1 MWRQVTF
8 WTLFSYL
15 KTHRV
20 AMALIL
26 VLLIGETGISL
37 LIPYLIG
44 QFTGL
49 LASDA
54 APISIGGVSLSLDFS
69 ANLSEP
75 TLGSGSFW
83 QDQALWTVLAIWVG
97 LLFVQMLLRFQTGFR
112 TNVIGAR
119 VLAHLSCQVYD
130 HIQALP
136 LSYFV
141 TQRKGA
147 VIALLSNDVQVVSFF
162 LTGVLTGLVPA
173 LLLVLGVGT
182 MMWIL
187 HPQIALVIMI
197 CVPLFFILVK
207 ILSRA
212 IKPLSEQVVSTQAQA
227 VALVSDNVQHIS
239 LVKAFNREAQSST
252 EFATNAQHLLVL
264 RSKMLTI
271 QAFITPFIQL
281 CIALGI
287 LGIVLVSVVNLQS
300 AQINIPQMITLLL
313 YGALFAKPI
322 GVFAGLYGQV
332 QQAQGAAKR
341 IIHLLNEPVE
351 ENTDVLPDID
361 EDSDIVGRVSI
372 KDLSFTYPLGESLFT
387 QVNFD
392 LTPGQIGV
400 IVGKNGRGKTTLLN
414 LIMRFIDPDSG
425 TISLDNKPI
434 QSYNLRSIRRQF
446 GLVSQDIALAHGT
459 IKDNLLFGVMVPDS
473 IAPEQLQHVLAI
485 TKVCEFTDD
494 LPLGID
500 THIGENGIRL
510 SGGQRQRIA
519 LARALLLGTPILLF
533 DEPTSFAD
541 NDTQQEFARLLR
553 QDLGNKTIIIVT
565 HDPDLAQLA
574 DTVLSL

>member
-1 MWRQVTF
+1 VTF

-20 AMALIL
+20 AMAVIL

-37 LIPYLIG
+37 LIPYLVG

-49 LASDA
+49 LAADA
-54 APISIGGVSLSLDFS
+54 APLVIAGVPLSVDLAADD
-69 ANLSEP
+69 AWQAG
-75 TLGSGSFW
+75 TLW
-83 QDQALWTVLAIWVG
+83 WVLAIWVG
-97 LLFVQMLLRFQTGFR
+97 LLILQMGLRFQTGFR
-112 TNVIGAR
+112 TNVIGAH
-119 VLAHLSCQVYD
+119 VLAHLSCQVYN

-141 TQRKGA
+141 IQRKGA

-162 LTGVLTGLVPA
+162 LTGVLIGLVPA

-212 IKPLSEQVVSTQAQA
+212 IKPLSEQVVATQAQA
-227 VALVSDNVQHIS
+227 VALVSDNVQQIG
-239 LVKAFNREAQSST
+239 LVKAFNREAQSSA
-252 EFATNAQHLLVL
+252 EFAANAQHLLAL

-271 QAFITPFIQL
+271 QAFITPFMQL
-281 CIALGI
+281 CIALGV
-287 LGIVLVSVVNLQS
+287 LGIVLVSVINLQT
-300 AQINIPQMITLLL
+300 AQITIAQMITLLL
-313 YGALFAKPI
+313 YGALFAKPM

-332 QQAQGAAKR
+332 QQAQGAATR
-341 IIHLLNEPVE
+341 IIGLLNEPIE
-351 ENTDVLPDID
+351 ENTDALPDID
-361 EDSDIVGRVSI
+361 EDRDIEGRVRI
-372 KDLSFTYPLGESLFT
+372 QDLSFSYPQGEPLFA
-387 QVNFD
+387 QVNFSVV
-392 LTPGQIGV
+392 PGQIGV

-414 LIMRFIDPDSG
+414 LIMRFMEPDSG
-425 TISLDNKPI
+425 GISLDNKTI
-434 QSYNLRSIRRQF
+434 QSYNLTSIRRQF

-459 IKDNLLFGVMVPDS
+459 IKDNLMFGVVDHAS
-473 IAPEQLQHVLAI
+473 ISSEQLQHVLMI
-485 TKVCEFTDD
+485 TGICGFTDD

-519 LARALLLGTPILLF
+519 LARALLLATPILLF

-553 QDLGNKTIIIVT
+553 EDLGNKTIIIVT

-574 DTVLSL
+574 DKVLSL

>member
-1 MWRQVTF
+1 MTF

-15 KTHRV
+15 KTHRF
-20 AMALIL
+20 AMAIIL

-37 LIPYLIG
+37 LIPYLVG

-49 LASDA
+49 LSPDSS
-54 APISIGGVSLSLDFS
+54 PIVIAGMPLSLDL
-69 ANLSEP
+69 AAEDAWQAGVLWWV
-75 TLGSGSFW
+75 LG
-83 QDQALWTVLAIWVG
+83 IWVG
-97 LLFVQMLLRFQTGFR
+97 LLILQMGLRFQTGFR
-112 TNVIGAR
+112 TNVIGAQ
-119 VLAHLSCQVYD
+119 VLTQLSCKVYN

-136 LSYFV
+136 LGYFV

-187 HPQIALVIMI
+187 HPQIATVIMI

-212 IKPLSEQVVSTQAQA
+212 IKPLSEQVVATQAQA
-227 VALVSDNVQHIS
+227 VALVSDNVQQIG
-239 LVKAFNREAQSST
+239 LVKAFNREAQSAA
-252 EFATNAQHLLVL
+252 EFAANAQHLLAL

-271 QAFITPFIQL
+271 QAFITPFMQL
-281 CIALGI
+281 CIALGV
-287 LGIVLVSVVNLQS
+287 LGIVLVSVVNLQTE
-300 AQINIPQMITLLL
+300 QINLPQMITLLL
-313 YGALFAKPI
+313 YGALFAKPM

-332 QQAQGAAKR
+332 QQAQGAATR
-341 IIHLLNEPVE
+341 LICLLNQPIE
-351 ENTDVLPDID
+351 ENTDALPDID
-361 EDSDIVGRVSI
+361 EDEDIEGRVSI
-372 KDLSFTYPLGESLFT
+372 KDLSFTYPQGDTLFK
-387 QVNFD
+387 QVNFT
-392 LTPGQIGV
+392 LVPGQIGV

-414 LIMRFIDPDSG
+414 LIMRFIEPDSG
-425 TISLDNKPI
+425 EINLDSKPI
-434 QSYNLRSIRRQF
+434 QSYNLPSIRRQF

-459 IKDNLLFGVMVPDS
+459 IKDNLMFGVADRAS
-473 IAPEQLQHVLAI
+473 ISAEQLQHVLII
-485 TKVCEFTDD
+485 TGVSAFTQD
-494 LPLGID
+494 LSQGID

-519 LARALLLGTPILLF
+519 LARALLLATPILLF

-553 QDLGNKTIIIVT
+553 EDLRDKTIIIVT

-574 DTVLSL
+574 DTVLRL